1 MAKLLATKPLDM
13 ILHESKEEGEHALKR
28 VLGPVNLITL
38 GIGAIIGAGI
48 FVLTGS
54 AAAQYAG
61 PAIVLSFVLAGI
73 CCAFAGL
80 CYSEFASLIPIAGS
94 AYTYGY
100 ATLGEIFAWIIGWD
114 LILEYAFGAATVASG
129 WSGYVVSFL
138 QDFKIHIP
146 PQLTAA
152 PWAYDNGAWH
162 HNTVVLFNGRWE
174 LLDKLLPTFQAQGID
189 PSTLQQVHPMFNLVA
204 FLAIALVTV
213 ILVVGVQESANFNS
227 AIVIVKVSIVLV
239 FIGIASAFVLK
250 HPSIA
255 AANWHPFIP
264 PNQGHFGQYG
274 WSGIARGAAVIF
286 FAYIGF
292 DAVSTAAQE
301 AKKPQRDMPIGIL
314 GSLVICTVLYILVAG
329 LLTGVVSYRALN
341 VADPV
346 AVGIDATGIRWGSF
360 LVKLGAIAGLGSV
373 MLVML
378 LGQSR
383 VFFSMSRDGLL
394 PKWAGEVHPRF
405 RTPYISS
412 ITVGIFVAIFA
423 ALVPIGILGELV
435 SIGTLLA
442 FVIVC
447 AGVWILRNRRPDLP
461 RPFKTPWVPFVP
473 IMGIVVSALMMASLP
488 GATWLRLI
496 VWLVIGMA
504 VYFGYG
510 RYHST
515 VQKAV
520 AAPTPTTPKPTMVTK

>member
-1 MAKLLATKPLDM
+1 MADLLATKPLDT
-13 ILHESKEEGEHALKR
+13 ILTESREEGEHALKR
-28 VLGPVNLITL
+28 ALGPTNLITL

-48 FVLTGS
+48 FVLTGA

-73 CCAFAGL
+73 ACVFAGL

-129 WSGYVVSFL
+129 WSGYVNSFL
-138 QDFKIHIP
+138 QDFGIHLP
-146 PQLTAA
+146 PSLTAT
-152 PWAYDNGAWH
+152 PGTEMVMY
-162 HNTVVLFNGRWE
+162 NGRWE
-174 LLDKLLPTFQAQGID
+174 RLATIMPTLHAHGVD
-189 PSTLQQVHPMFNLVA
+189 PSALPHVQGTFNLVA
-204 FLAIALVTV
+204 FLAICLVTFVLV
-213 ILVVGVQESANFNS
+213 IGIKESANLNS
-227 AIVIVKVSIVLV
+227 AIVMVKVAIVLA
-239 FIGIASAFVLK
+239 FIGIAGMFLAK
-250 HPSIA
+250 HPEVA
-255 AANWHPFIP
+255 VRNWHPFVP
-264 PNQGHFGQYG
+264 DNTGEFGKYG
-274 WSGIARGAAVIF
+274 WSGVARGAAVIF

-301 AKKPQRDMPIGIL
+301 SKNPQKDMPIGIL
-314 GSLVICTVLYILVAG
+314 GSLAICTVLYILVSG
-329 LLTGVVSYRALN
+329 LLTGVVPYTALN
-341 VADPV
+341 VPDPV
-346 AVGIDATGIRWGSF
+346 AVGIDATGVRVGSF

-394 PKWAGEVHPRF
+394 PQWAGAVHPRF
-405 RTPYISS
+405 RTPWICS
-412 ITVGIFVAIFA
+412 IIVGIFVAIFA
-423 ALVPIGILGELV
+423 SLIPIGILGELV

-447 AGVWILRNRRPDLP
+447 AGVWVLRRKRPQLE

-473 IMGIVVSALMMASLP
+473 IMGILISGLMMASLP
-488 GATWLRLI
+488 RDTWLRLI
-496 VWLVIGMA
+496 IWLVIGMA
-504 VYFGYG
+504 IYFGYG
-510 RYHST
+510 RHHSR
-515 VQKAV
+515 VQAAV
-520 AAPTPTTPKPTMVTK
+520 TAEPRTPKVMAD